1 MQDRRLPANVGTLRT
16 MDELSNSAKP
26 SRAAG
31 QVKID
36 LGPALKADW
45 AQWCS
50 ERGLVPG
57 RAVRTL
63 VERAI
68 REGLELGAGAG
79 GRTIALKVRPV
90 PDEGPKVQREVH
102 FTPSEDRA
110 ISSAAAGAG
119 LGYFEWVV
127 AAVRAALTSAPT
139 YGQAELE
146 AVTASNRMLAN
157 VLLELSAMR
166 RAGAAGLDAER
177 LAVLEREVRRHVE
190 TVSAAMAQGARRWQ
204 IDV

>member
-1 MQDRRLPANVGTLRT
+1 MYYTTHMTKAAEPA
-16 MDELSNSAKP
+16 P

-31 QVKID
+31 LMTVE
-36 LGPALKADW
+36 LGAALKADW
-45 AQWCS
+45 ARWCS

-57 RAVRTL
+57 RTVRTL

-68 REGLELGAGAG
+68 REGLELGTSAG
-79 GRTIALKVRPV
+79 GRAVSVKVVPV

-110 ISSAAAGAG
+110 IAVAAEAAG

-127 AAVRAALTSAPT
+127 AAIRAALASAPT

-157 VLLELSAMR
+157 VLLELGAMR
-166 RAGAAGLDAER
+166 RSGGSGLDAER
-177 LAVLEREVRRHVE
+177 IERLERDVRRHVE

-204 IDV
+204 LDV

>member
-1 MQDRRLPANVGTLRT
+1 MTKAAEPST
-16 MDELSNSAKP
+16 

-31 QVKID
+31 LMTVE
-36 LGPALKADW
+36 LGPALKSDW
-45 AQWCS
+45 ARWCS

-57 RAVRTL
+57 RTVRTL

-79 GRTIALKVRPV
+79 GRAIALKVLPA
-90 PDEGPKVQREVH
+90 PDQGPKVQREVH
-102 FTPSEDRA
+102 FTPTEDQAVARA
-110 ISSAAAGAG
+110 ADAAG
-119 LGYFEWVV
+119 LGYFEWVI
-127 AAVRAALTSAPT
+127 AAVRAALTAAPT

-146 AVTASNRMLAN
+146 AVTESNRMLAN
-157 VLLELSAMR
+157 VLLELGSIR
-166 RAGAAGLDAER
+166 RAGGAGLDAER
-177 LAVLEREVRRHVE
+177 LERLERDVRRHVE